1 METTKF
7 KESCQSQDLTD
18 LYILKDTHSLILLQ
32 MNVLGAL
39 LKVTRA
45 KTFSSPFYFL
55 SVSYF
60 SWKVQSFFRYLKR
73 QNYCHYQRL

>member
-1 METTKF
+1 METKKF

-39 LKVTRA
+39 LKG
-45 KTFSSPFYFL
+45 KDF
-55 SVSYF
+55 
-60 SWKVQSFFRYLKR
+60 
-73 QNYCHYQRL
+73 

>member
-7 KESCQSQDLTD
+7 KKSCQSQDLTD
-18 LYILKDTHSLILLQ
+18 LYILKDTHSLITDEC
-32 MNVLGAL
+32 LGAL

-55 SVSYF
+55 SVNF
-60 SWKVQSFFRYLKR
+60 LF
-73 QNYCHYQRL
+73 